1 MNEETLN
8 LQTLYKKIQILS
20 ATLIETGKVMLF
32 IPLLSLENLESFK
45 IEVLMPEFT
54 KDNL

>member
-8 LQTLYKKIQILS
+8 LQTLYKKLQILS
-20 ATLIETGKVMLF
+20 ATLIEKGKVMLF
-32 IPLLSLENLESFK
+32 ILLLSLENLEWFK

>member
-8 LQTLYKKIQILS
+8 LQTLYKKILILS

-45 IEVLMPEFT
+45 IEVY
-54 KDNL
+54 